1 LGSADRDGFM
11 RVRVFFYY
19 FFYEPKTKKIIH
31 NLVNPIQNLKIP
43 IESTSPANNN
53 KKKKLELPTNLT
65 VNNFFI
71 FLCDCRLNE
80 YVYVRM

>member
-1 LGSADRDGFM
+1 M

-19 FFYEPKTKKIIH
+19 FFYGPKTRKIIH
-31 NLVNPIQNLKIP
+31 NLVNPIQNLKIS
-43 IESTSPANNN
+43 IKSTSTANNN
-53 KKKKLELPTNLT
+53 KKKELELSTNLT

-80 YVYVRM
+80 YV